1 MYRTIL
7 VPLDGSRYAEAAVPL
22 ARAIAE
28 RSGAKLHLVMVH
40 HSVVPGGIPEG
51 FSAYAEES
59 RRAEQDYLS
68 RAPEQLVPGTIV
80 KTSTTFLDGPVVESL
95 TELALEMC
103 PDLVVMTTHGRG
115 AFSRFWVGSVADRL
129 IRSLPMPM
137 LLVRPD
143 PDDTSAGPAPIP
155 KRIAV
160 AVDRSGFGEAVLEPA
175 AELALL
181 FEAELVLL
189 HIVHPP
195 LPIAEPPLPYL
206 VGFDEG
212 LSKELESQAETY
224 LGALAGTLRERGVV
238 VVSRIAPGGDT
249 ASTIL
254 GLVAEAEAGMVA
266 IASHG
271 ESGVR
276 RLLLGSVADK
286 VMRGASVPVLM
297 CRPKSEE

>member
-1 MYRTIL
+1 M
-7 VPLDGSRYAEAAVPL
+7 

-28 RSGAKLHLVMVH
+28 RSGAELHLVLVH

-59 RRAEQDYLS
+59 RKAEQEYLS
-68 RAPEQLVPGTIV
+68 RAPDRLVPGEIV
-80 KTSTTFLDGPVVESL
+80 RTSTTFLDGPVAESL
-95 TELALEMC
+95 TEHALATR
-103 PDLVVMTTHGRG
+103 PDLVVLTTHGRG
-115 AFSRFWVGSVADRL
+115 AFSRFWVGSVADQL
-129 IRSLPMPM
+129 IRSMPMPM

-143 PDDTSAGPAPIP
+143 PDDSSAGPAPIP

-160 AVDRSGFGEAVLEPA
+160 AMDRSGFGEAVLDPA
-175 AELALL
+175 LELALL
-181 FEAELVLL
+181 FEAELILV

-195 LPIAEPPLPYL
+195 LPVAEPPLPYL

-224 LGALAGTLRERGVV
+224 LGALAGTLRAKGVA
-238 VVSRIAPGGDT
+238 VVSRIAFGGDT
-249 ASTIL
+249 ASTLL
-254 GLVAEAEAGMVA
+254 GLVGETEAGIIA

-286 VMRGASVPVLM
+286 VMRGASIPVLM
-297 CRPKSEE
+297 CRPESKE